1 MYAIGINAHLLS
13 GQPGYRRAGIHHYM
27 AQLLRHLPAASDYHY
42 TIFTRSPGD
51 ISPDA
56 QRSVVPG
63 RWPTERRL
71 VRIVWEQ
78 TAWPLAA
85 WQRRLD
91 LLHGM
96 AFATPLL
103 SPCPTVV
110 TVYDLSFVH
119 YPDRFPLA
127 QRLYLLAQTRRS
139 CRQARRVVAISA
151 AGRLDIHR
159 VLGVDLARIDVV
171 LPGVDR
177 AFQPLPAADV
187 SAFRLAKGLPERFIL
202 HVGTLQP
209 RKNLPTLIA
218 AFAQLLEQ
226 SPRCADL
233 HLVLVGGKGWLYDEI
248 FAQVERLELQ
258 RRVRFA
264 GYVPDEELPLWYNA
278 GALLVFPS
286 VYEGFGLPI
295 LEAMACGT
303 PVIAAGTAVVPEVI
317 GEAGLLFPA
326 ADAAALA
333 DAMSHVLDEPDVA
346 DAMRRAGLLQAR
358 RFTWEQ
364 AGRQMVAVYQQ
375 ALAAK

>member
-1 MYAIGINAHLLS
+1 
-13 GQPGYRRAGIHHYM
+13 M
-27 AQLLRHLPAASDYHY
+27 AQVLRHLPALTGYHY
-42 TIFTRSPGD
+42 TIFTRSQNE
-51 ISPDA
+51 IQPDA
-56 QRSVVPG
+56 QRQIVSS
-63 RWPTERRL
+63 RWPTEHRL
-71 VRIVWEQ
+71 ARIVWEQ

-127 QRLYLLAQTRRS
+127 QRYYLLAQTRRA

-151 AGRLDIHR
+151 AGRQDIHQ
-159 VLGVDLARIDVV
+159 VLGVALARIDVV

-177 AFQPLPAADV
+177 AFRPLPPEQVA
-187 SAFRLAKGLPERFIL
+187 AFRQAKQLPDRFIL

-218 AFAQLLEQ
+218 AFADLIRQ
-226 SPRCADL
+226 SPRYADL
-233 HLVLVGGKGWLYDEI
+233 QLVLVGGKGWLYDEI
-248 FAQVERLELQ
+248 FAQVEKLELQ
-258 RRVRFA
+258 QQVRFA
-264 GYVPDEELPLWYNA
+264 GYVPDAELPLWYNA
-278 GALLVFPS
+278 GALLIFPS

-303 PVIAAGTAVVPEVI
+303 PVIAADTAVVPEVI

-326 ADAAALA
+326 TEAAALA
-333 DAMSHVLDEPDVA
+333 DALGRVLDQPELA
-346 DAMRRAGLLQAR
+346 ATMRRAGLIQAQ